1 MTLQLQNYAQPL
13 KYMILME
20 MVRFSLTY
28 STTIFSITLNEFNR
42 KSFFLLFLKKLYI
55 LPGNI
60 TADEMHEIIEKC
72 DINLTYDQFQ
82 DLIDNL
88 DKNNDGK
95 IVFEGKLIDSL
106 PIEKVFQ
113 GKFIQINIY
122 ALEFISVMAKKMSS
136 VNKKKD
142 LETTFNYFDRDGSG
156 SIDRSEIYEIMKR
169 FKKGITQE
177 QVDIIMAQID
187 TDGSGKVNF
196 EGMKLLFFKKMFI
209 LPVNFNFLFFFKS
222 F

>member
-1 MTLQLQNYAQPL
+1 
-13 KYMILME
+13 MILMV

-106 PIEKVFQ
+106 PIEKVF
-113 GKFIQINIY
+113 
-122 ALEFISVMAKKMSS
+122 
-136 VNKKKD
+136 
-142 LETTFNYFDRDGSG
+142 
-156 SIDRSEIYEIMKR
+156 
-169 FKKGITQE
+169 
-177 QVDIIMAQID
+177 
-187 TDGSGKVNF
+187 
-196 EGMKLLFFKKMFI
+196 
-209 LPVNFNFLFFFKS
+209 
-222 F
+222 